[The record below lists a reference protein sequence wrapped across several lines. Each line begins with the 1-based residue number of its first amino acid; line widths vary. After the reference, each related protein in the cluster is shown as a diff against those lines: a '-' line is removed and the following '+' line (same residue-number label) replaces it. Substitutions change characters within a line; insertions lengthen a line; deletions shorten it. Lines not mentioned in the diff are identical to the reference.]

1 MSSDGT
7 DHNQTLP
14 PPDLVGETSAVP
26 RGSSIEQS
34 VKLFKIFDA
43 LRNGD
48 TKALDVIASTD
59 RSGGSGN
66 RLEGTTILH
75 LAVQVAEPSV
85 VDHVLSLPG
94 TAEDINARD
103 RDGNTPLH
111 IASMLGRTQVVRALL
126 DQKSTNDSINNFQGK
141 SPLDLARNPDVYQ
154 ELQTARSIFVER
166 HVKRI
171 QELVGTNSYDGIEA
185 LLVDPRTRASLD
197 VNGPE
202 LPTDAQ
208 TVESGGSL
216 LHEAARKRDVK
227 LIQILLLNGA
237 DPFRRDRK
245 GRLPQD
251 VTKDEKTRAILKK
264 SPAAAAAQRGVQ
276 EKAILGSNA
285 QQAGGAAPGEISL
298 GSKEAREMKG
308 YLKKWTN
315 YTSGYKLRWF
325 VLEDGVLSYYKHQDD
340 AGSACRGAIN
350 MRIATLHMDPREK
363 LGFDVHGKSSVKYNL
378 KANHQAEAKRWFWA
392 LNNAIQWSKDEA
404 REEQRKAQQGNE
416 SIRQT
421 RSEQTER
428 LSISERDLSATRV
441 SGSTAAPMYLST
453 SPRPGSNTE
462 LEGSTYAPST
472 GGEEVSH
479 MLGRNNTTTFDKDVD
494 DDEDFPDDVSMPE
507 VRPTNRDA
515 FNITAQ
521 SAKLQLDLLTQVS
534 AALQVQKSENP
545 RMVLSDPTVEDAL
558 NSYDTAVKNLRGL
571 MLDLLRISRDHEA
584 FWQYRLDREAN
595 VRRLWEESM
604 ARVAREQ
611 EELQDR
617 IGESE
622 EKRKRTKRALRDAL
636 EGQPSATPGNRSRAT
651 TQDPAKLEKAI
662 ESIELNDDGKAD
674 LGDLKRKTTIPAYT
688 NNEISDDE
696 SDADDMFFD
705 AVDAGEVEMLPEMP
719 MSPAK
724 HPVVESV
731 DGTIS
736 QKDDEKVSE
745 IQKSFRGYEDGI
757 RKRLKLDADNRP
769 KASLWVSRP
778 CSHLHTRY

>member
-1 MSSDGT
+1 MSTTDVK

-14 PPDLVGETSAVP
+14 PPELVGETSAVP

-48 TKALDVIASTD
+48 TRILDTIISTD
-59 RSGGSGN
+59 QENGSGN
-66 RLEGTTILH
+66 KLEGTTILH

-85 VDHVLSLPG
+85 VDHILSLPG
-94 TAEDINARD
+94 TAAHVNSRD
-103 RDGNTPLH
+103 KEGNTPLH
-111 IASMLGRTQVVRALL
+111 IASMLGRTAVVKALL
-126 DQKSTNDSINNFQGK
+126 EQRSINDSINNFQGK

-166 HVKRI
+166 RVKNI
-171 QELVGTNSYDGIEA
+171 QDLVQSNSYDELET
-185 LLVDPRTRASLD
+185 LLADPRTRAALD
-197 VNGPE
+197 VNGAE
-202 LPTDAQ
+202 LATESQ

-216 LHEAARKRDVK
+216 LHEGARKKDVK
-227 LIQILLLNGA
+227 LIQMLLLNGA

-251 VTKDEKTRAILKK
+251 VTKDERTRAILKK

-350 MRIATLHMDPREK
+350 MRIATLHMDAREK
-363 LGFDVHGKSSVKYNL
+363 LGFDIHGKSSVKYSL

-404 REEQRKAQQGNE
+404 RDEQRKSQIE
-416 SIRQT
+416 PSKQT
-421 RSEQTER
+421 RSAQIER
-428 LSISERDLSATRV
+428 TSTSDRDSNPSLV
-441 SGSTAAPMYLST
+441 PGTAAPAYLSS
-453 SPRPGSNTE
+453 SPRPGSNTD

-472 GGEEVSH
+472 AGEDANH
-479 MLGRNNTTTFDKDVD
+479 MLSRANTTAYDRDL
-494 DDEDFPDDVSMPE
+494 DDEDDLPDDASGHE

-534 AALQVQKSENP
+534 AALQIRKTENP
-545 RMVLSDPTVEDAL
+545 SLPLSDPSVEDAL
-558 NSYDTAVKNLRGL
+558 TSYDTAVKNLRGL

-584 FWQYRLDREAN
+584 FWQYRLEREAN

-604 ARVAREQ
+604 ARVAQEQ
-611 EELQDR
+611 EELQGR

-636 EGQPSATPGNRSRAT
+636 EGQPSATPGSRSRAT
-651 TQDPAKLEKAI
+651 TQDPAKIEKAI

-674 LGDLKRKTTIPAYT
+674 LGQPQRKMTIQSYT
-688 NNEISDDE
+688 NNEISDDD
-696 SDADDMFFD
+696 SDAEDQFFD

-724 HPVVESV
+724 QPVVESV
-731 DGTIS
+731 DGTMS
-736 QKDDEKVSE
+736 QKRNEKASE
-745 IQKSFRGYEDGI
+745 IQKSFRGHEDGI

-769 KASLWVSRP
+769 KASLWVSQLL
-778 CSHLHTRY
+778 S